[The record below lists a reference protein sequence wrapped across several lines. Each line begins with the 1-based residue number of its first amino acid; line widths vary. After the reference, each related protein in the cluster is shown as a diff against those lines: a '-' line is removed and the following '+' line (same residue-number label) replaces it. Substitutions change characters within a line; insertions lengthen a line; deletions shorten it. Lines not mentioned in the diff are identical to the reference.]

1 MLLGGLLGGFIFG
14 VSESIL
20 NHVFHVNEIFA
31 SIISLIAIAVIVM
44 LLLKKYGYEYI
55 EEKTIDMSVMNVI
68 NQFPLESTRKELIQ
82 GINRIDQKELKSY
95 DGSES
100 GLALSNS
107 LNILKQVLQNEKT
120 PTSDVLAIKSFI
132 ETLEKSC
139 DLI

>member
-1 MLLGGLLGGFIFG
+1 
-14 VSESIL
+14 
-20 NHVFHVNEIFA
+20 
-31 SIISLIAIAVIVM
+31 M